1 MIGARITNPAKG
13 TVVID
18 QNYSNLCL
26 RSFERFQING
36 SGQYAT
42 IQKAFTS
49 TVGVV
54 AFAEGNVFVGNI
66 SRSGS
71 TCTYTLT
78 AVPGTWVKAYVFDV
92 SQYGQ
97 RYYDNPLGVRI
108 RNPISGQIMF
118 DSRIKYLKL
127 VDFIQGE
134 GTAGH
139 SLNRQYPGRNIAAIQ
154 GLAFATWFVAG
165 VSGGGPVFDVNVWA
179 SMRANGNS
187 FVTTQEQTQVNAA
200 PPTVGPTSAT
210 QPHWNYL
217 IIDVTDF

>member
-71 TCTYTLT
+71 TCTYTL
-78 AVPGTWVKAYVFDV
+78 
-92 SQYGQ
+92 
-97 RYYDNPLGVRI
+97 
-108 RNPISGQIMF
+108 
-118 DSRIKYLKL
+118 
-127 VDFIQGE
+127 
-134 GTAGH
+134 
-139 SLNRQYPGRNIAAIQ
+139 
-154 GLAFATWFVAG
+154 
-165 VSGGGPVFDVNVWA
+165 
-179 SMRANGNS
+179 
-187 FVTTQEQTQVNAA
+187 AA
-200 PPTVGPTSAT
+200 PSDFVFIVTFSALNHLIFFSTLTLTLT
-210 QPHWNYL
+210 QPSLLPSHSVL
-217 IIDVTDF
+217 AIPERDEKP